1 MAITYTQL
9 CGMPRSERSST
20 APEKWEVFVIHML
33 APQPLPSSDN
43 FFFFRIRTFHSPGY
57 SSSLVTFKQ
66 LFLLLHSNRVL
77 IESN

>member
-43 FFFFRIRTFHSPGY
+43 FFFFVFALSTHLDIAP
-57 SSSLVTFKQ
+57 L
-66 LFLLLHSNRVL
+66 
-77 IESN
+77 